1 MRVSK
6 SSTETDH
13 PHKQQEVQAQ
23 HLDNLSRKMSPERRL
38 NHSHSRQQN
47 SSVHLS
53 RKYFMDCGFTDLE
66 IERKNFCLVKDLGVC
81 FVWWPS
87 VCISKNE
94 GPLLGSPGAERH
106 ASETMTVHMHMNQRL
121 PKVKILTAAWDGW
134 GHDYIRR
141 HVGYFLSYQSIWQQ
155 LGADSSHK
163 RLVLMD

>member
-23 HLDNLSRKMSPERRL
+23 HLDNLSRKMSQERRL
-38 NHSHSRQQN
+38 NHSHSRQQK

-53 RKYFMDCGFTDLE
+53 RKYFMDRGFRDLE
-66 IERKNFCLVKDLGVC
+66 IERKNFCSVKNLGVC

-94 GPLLGSPGAERH
+94 GPLLGSSWSRAPCFWDDDCPYAYEPK
-106 ASETMTVHMHMNQRL
+106 ASKSEDPNSSLGQMGTWLHQKTRRVL
-121 PKVKILTAAWDGW
+121 PVLSEYLTAT
-134 GHDYIRR
+134 R
-141 HVGYFLSYQSIWQQ
+141 SWQ
-155 LGADSSHK
+155 K
-163 RLVLMD
+163 P

>member
-23 HLDNLSRKMSPERRL
+23 HLDNLSRKMSQERRL
-38 NHSHSRQQN
+38 DHSHSRQQN

-53 RKYFMDCGFTDLE
+53 RKYFMDRGFRDLE
-66 IERKNFCLVKDLGVC
+66 IERKNFCSVKDLGVC

-94 GPLLGSPGAERH
+94 GPLLGSSQSRAPCFWDDDRPYAYEPK
-106 ASETMTVHMHMNQRL
+106 ASKSEDSNSSLGRIGTWLHQKTCRVL
-121 PKVKILTAAWDGW
+121 PVLSEYLTAT
-134 GHDYIRR
+134 R
-141 HVGYFLSYQSIWQQ
+141 SWQQ
-155 LGADSSHK
+155 P
-163 RLVLMD
+163 